1 MNLTVR
7 RSAVQFESVEGL
19 RVRRTGTATRRW
31 QWRPPGPR
39 TAACHRLPASAS
51 ESARAE
57 GLGLQVALQVR
68 VSPSQDNIPCNSSYK
83 LRSFGILLQIV
94 AKLRD
99 RNRRDPQWRAAPPVG
114 GSVTVTRRD
123 MFCTA
128 RSGLVAITQIAG
140 ALDLWP
146 PWQSLW
152 TREERV

>member
-1 MNLTVR
+1 MEAAR
-7 RSAVQFESVEGL
+7 PAHGSVPQASGLSL
-19 RVRRTGTATRRW
+19 RVS
-31 QWRPPGPR
+31 P
-39 TAACHRLPASAS
+39 
-51 ESARAE
+51 ARAAE
-57 GLGLQVALQVR
+57 GIGLQVALQVR